1 MAWCWLNATESKPH
15 NVSYNLRKTVTETKN
30 INNTT
35 SKEWLILITEFLSNR
50 NSKSTKTISELL
62 GSENKKYKRNERGSK
77 FLIPKNTNLNY
88 VAINPDLENT
98 ETDKPVTFLAF
109 SGEKLNL
116 KLNYLTELFPNVE
129 LVENTY
135 DGGIQL
141 FFNPVDNRFD
151 FTAVACEIFTDY
163 KTLDELTD
171 VNINGISFMFKPNK
185 LKTRAGYTM
194 TE

>member
-1 MAWCWLNATESKPH
+1 MTKIK
-15 NVSYNLRKTVTETKN
+15 NL
-30 INNTT
+30 NNTT
-35 SKEWLILITEFLSNR
+35 SKEWLNLITDFLSNG
-50 NSKSTKTISELL
+50 NSKSTKTITTLL
-62 GSENKKYKRNERGSK
+62 GSVNKKYKRNERTSK
-77 FLIPKNTNLNY
+77 FLIPKNSNLNY

-98 ETDKPVTFLAF
+98 EMDKPVTFLLF

-129 LVENTY
+129 LIKNTY

-151 FTAVACEIFTDY
+151 FTAVACQIFTDY

-171 VNINGISFMFKPNK
+171 LNINGISFMFKPNK

>member
-1 MAWCWLNATESKPH
+1 M
-15 NVSYNLRKTVTETKN
+15 TETKRL
-30 INNTT
+30 NNTK
-35 SKEWLILITEFLSNR
+35 SKEWLYLITEFLSNG
-50 NSKSTKTISELL
+50 NSKSTRAISDFL
-62 GSENKKYKRNERGSK
+62 GSENKKYKKNERGSK

-88 VAINPDLENT
+88 IAVNPDLEET
-98 ETDKPVTFLAF
+98 ETDKPVTYLAF

-129 LVENTY
+129 LIENTY

-151 FTAVACEIFTDY
+151 FTAVACQIFTDY
-163 KTLDELTD
+163 KSLDELTD
-171 VNINGISFMFKPNK
+171 LSINGISFMFKPNK
-185 LKTRAGYTM
+185 IKTRAGYIM

>member
-1 MAWCWLNATESKPH
+1 
-15 NVSYNLRKTVTETKN
+15 VTETQKL
-30 INNTT
+30 NNTT
-35 SKEWLILITEFLSNR
+35 SKEWLNLITEFLSNG
-50 NSKSTKTISELL
+50 NSKSTRATSELL
-62 GSENKKYKRNERGSK
+62 GTENTKYKRKERGSK

-88 VAINPDLENT
+88 IAINPDLDET
-98 ETDKPVTFLAF
+98 ETDKPITYLAF

-116 KLNYLTELFPNVE
+116 KLNYLTELFPNVD

-141 FFNPVDNRFD
+141 FFNPVDKRFD
-151 FTAVACEIFTDY
+151 FTAVSCQIYTDY
-163 KTLDELTD
+163 KSLYELTD
-171 VNINGISFMFKPNK
+171 LNINGISFMFKPNK

>member
-1 MAWCWLNATESKPH
+1 MNKVENLNK
-15 NVSYNLRKTVTETKN
+15 
-30 INNTT
+30 TT
-35 SKEWLILITEFLSNR
+35 SKEWLNLITEFLSNG
-50 NSKSTKTISELL
+50 NCQSTKAISELL
-62 GSENKKYKRNERGSK
+62 GSKNKKYKRNERGSK

-88 VAINPDLENT
+88 VAINPDLDDT
-98 ETDKPVTFLAF
+98 EKDKPITFLAF

-141 FFNPVDNRFD
+141 FFNPVNNRFD
-151 FTAVACEIFTDY
+151 FTAVACQIFTDY

-171 VNINGISFMFKPNK
+171 LNINGITFMFKPNK
-185 LKTRAGYTM
+185 LKTRVGYTM

>member
-1 MAWCWLNATESKPH
+1 MT
-15 NVSYNLRKTVTETKN
+15 KTKGL
-30 INNTT
+30 NNTT
-35 SKEWLILITEFLSNR
+35 SKEWLNLITEFLSNG
-50 NSKSTKTISELL
+50 NSQSTKAISKSL
-62 GSENKKYKRNERGSK
+62 GSENKKYNRNERGSK
-77 FLIPKNTNLNY
+77 FLIPKNKNLNY
-88 VAINPDLENT
+88 VAINPDLEDT
-98 ETDKPVTFLAF
+98 EIDKPVTFLAF
-109 SGEKLNL
+109 NGEKLSL

-141 FFNPVDNRFD
+141 FFNPVDNRYD
-151 FTAVACEIFTDY
+151 FTAVACQIFTDY

-171 VNINGISFMFKPNK
+171 LNINGISFMFQPNK

>member
-1 MAWCWLNATESKPH
+1 MNKTE
-15 NVSYNLRKTVTETKN
+15 NL
-30 INNTT
+30 NNTT
-35 SKEWLILITEFLSNR
+35 SKEWLNLITKFLSNG
-50 NSKSTKTISELL
+50 NSQSTKAISELL
-62 GSENKKYKRNERGSK
+62 GSENKKYTRNERGSK

-98 ETDKPVTFLAF
+98 ETDKPITFLAF

-116 KLNYLTELFPNVE
+116 KLNHLTELFSNVE
-129 LVENTY
+129 LVKNTY

-141 FFNPVDNRFD
+141 FFNPVNNRFD
-151 FTAVACEIFTDY
+151 FTAVACQIFTDY

-171 VNINGISFMFKPNK
+171 LNINGITFMFKPNK